1 MKIWNFEKLVANLH
15 DKKNMWCTVNHGLVL
30 KKVHSVIKL
39 NEKAWLKSYF
49 DINAELKKSKKM
61 ALKNI
66 FSSSWIM
73 QF

>member
-1 MKIWNFEKLVANLH
+1 
-15 DKKNMWCTVNHGLVL
+15 MWCTVNHGLVL

-66 FSSSWIM
+66 FSSS
-73 QF
+73 